1 MLVREADRLVRGMGE
16 IFDLSNI
23 LILAIAVAIFLRLR
37 SVLGRRTGTERRPFD
52 PYAARERS
60 EPAAEPSHDNVV
72 ALPRSGKG
80 EAGQTAAEN
89 VEERLAKA
97 AEEGTPLYD
106 QLKQLM
112 EADPS
117 FDPKDFLEGANM
129 AYEMIVTAFAN
140 GDRRTLR
147 PLLADE
153 VFEGF
158 DAAIASRDE
167 RGEKVS
173 STLIGIDKAKIVDA
187 AVKGP
192 NEQVTVRFQS
202 QLITAT
208 YDADATLIEGDPN
221 KVMDVVDVWTFA
233 RDIHSDDP
241 NWKLV
246 ATESA

>member
-1 MLVREADRLVRGMGE
+1 
-16 IFDLSNI
+16 
-23 LILAIAVAIFLRLR
+23 
-37 SVLGRRTGTERRPFD
+37 
-52 PYAARERS
+52 
-60 EPAAEPSHDNVV
+60 V
-72 ALPRSGKG
+72 ALPRSAKG
-80 EAGQTAAEN
+80 EVDQAVAEN

-140 GDRRTLR
+140 GDRKTLR

-158 DAAIASRDE
+158 DAAIESRDE

-173 STLIGIDKAKIVDA
+173 STLIGSDKAKIVDA

-208 YDADATLIEGDPN
+208 YDAGGTLIEGDPN
-221 KVMDVVDVWTFA
+221 KVMEVVDMWTFA